1 VSLAPYADDHGEI
14 IGVISVSR
22 DVTAR
27 HELDEHLRH
36 LADHDPLTGLPN
48 RRRFDA
54 DLGRHTARLQR
65 YGLAGA
71 VMLVDLD
78 NFKRINDTLGHA
90 AGDDYIIRAA
100 KLLRSELRD
109 SDIVARI
116 GGDEFAILL
125 PQADGT
131 QAADT
136 ARRLVAA
143 VQPPPGARDP
153 GDPHMTFSVGVA
165 SFTQEETWDPEAVVA
180 AADRAMYEAKEAG
193 RNRYA
198 VSHGPARTT
207 PDQTQ

>member
-1 VSLAPYADDHGEI
+1 VA
-14 IGVISVSR
+14 GVISVSR

-54 DLGRHTARLQR
+54 ELGRHTARLQR

-71 VMLVDLD
+71 VLLVDLD
-78 NFKRINDTLGHA
+78 NFKTINDTLGHA

-109 SDIVARI
+109 SDVVARI

-125 PQADGT
+125 PQADAQ
-131 QAADT
+131 QAAET

-153 GDPHMTFSVGVA
+153 GDPQMTFSIGVA
-165 SFTQEETWDPEAVVA
+165 SFVREGTWDPEAVVA
-180 AADRAMYEAKEAG
+180 AADRAMYAAKTAG
-193 RNRYA
+193 RNRA
-198 VSHGPARTT
+198 CVSDGQPEPTSEPPA
-207 PDQTQ
+207 